1 MLQLILSDQQ
11 FYYYQQLYKSMEKN
25 EKRTRKG
32 FIYYNCSVIE
42 LLWMLKFQFTN
53 YHLSELIRQ
62 LLFMKYELLDIS
74 YKEIYSL

>member
-11 FYYYQQLYKSMEKN
+11 FYHYQQLYKSMEKN
-25 EKRTRKG
+25 EKITRKG
-32 FIYYNCSVIE
+32 FMYYNYSVIE
-42 LLWMLKFQFTN
+42 LLWMLKCQFTN